1 MSATFVDAFAGAG
14 GLSLGLHQ
22 AGLTPLLAFDND
34 PVACRTLARNL
45 PGDVRNVSI
54 ADLSADTI
62 VEQVGVPDVVVGG
75 PPCQG
80 FSTQRRGP
88 RSDSRND
95 LVEDYFRFALAVRPR
110 VIVMENVPGV
120 LGQRGL
126 SHMREVER
134 RVREAG
140 YEVAHEVIDLA
151 GLGVPQRRR
160 RALVV
165 AWDPTRAEA
174 FDFGHLPRAERVSTV
189 HDAIGDL
196 PEPPDD
202 FSEHPDY
209 ANHVRVR
216 MSDLNLE
223 RISHVPPGGGRLDL
237 PRSLQMACH
246 LDSEHRHLDVFG
258 RLRWDAPAGTIT
270 AMFDN
275 FTRGRFAHP
284 AQDRNITNR
293 EGARLQTFPDSYV
306 FEGAKKQIARQ
317 IGNAVPPRF
326 GRAIGLAVL
335 RQLGRATS
343 LDQSPAGTDD
353 EYYPARVPLEREL
366 LTTRS

>member
-1 MSATFVDAFAGAG
+1 MTVAFIDAFAGAG

-22 AGLTPLLAFDND
+22 AGLRSLLAFDTD
-34 PVACRTLARNL
+34 PIACRTLARNL
-45 PGDVRNVSI
+45 PGDVRNVAL
-54 ADLSADTI
+54 ADLSPDTI
-62 VEQVGVPDVVVGG
+62 VDDVGAPDVIVGG

-88 RSDSRND
+88 RSDARND
-95 LVEDYFRFALAVRPR
+95 LVEDYFRFAIAIRPK

-126 SHMREVER
+126 AHMREVEHQ
-134 RVREAG
+134 VREAG
-140 YEVAHEVIDLA
+140 YEFAHQVIDLST
-151 GLGVPQRRR
+151 LGVPQRRR

-165 AWDPTRAEA
+165 AWDPARAAA
-174 FDFGHLPRAERVSTV
+174 FDFASIPRVAETATV
-189 HDAIGDL
+189 RGAIGDL
-196 PEPPDD
+196 PEPPHD
-202 FSEHPDY
+202 FSEHPIY

-216 MSDLNLE
+216 MSALNLE

-258 RLRWDAPAGTIT
+258 RLEWDAPAGTVT

-293 EGARLQTFPDSYV
+293 EGARLQTFPDTYV

-317 IGNAVPPRF
+317 IGNAVPPMF

-335 RQLGRATS
+335 RQLGEGT
-343 LDQSPAGTDD
+343 SPALSPVDTGV
-353 EYYPARVPLEREL
+353 EHSPVSSRHEREL
-366 LTTRS
+366 QATR